1 MCSLILSGHLYFP
14 CRISIKMEYSEMNGL
29 LIYNICEAIQQLVIV
44 HCIHVEHT
52 IEMMKWNM
60 KEIYPIT
67 LLQL

>member
-44 HCIHVEHT
+44 HCIHLEHT